1 VIARAAHAAGDAL
14 GIYCARDRDDERTKA
29 CAALG
34 CEKHFELGFD
44 PDAAQAVQGEKVG
57 KLVQVNLEPAF
68 NIPSGDRT
76 V

>member
-34 CEKHFELGFD
+34 CE
-44 PDAAQAVQGEKVG
+44 
-57 KLVQVNLEPAF
+57 
-68 NIPSGDRT
+68 
-76 V
+76 